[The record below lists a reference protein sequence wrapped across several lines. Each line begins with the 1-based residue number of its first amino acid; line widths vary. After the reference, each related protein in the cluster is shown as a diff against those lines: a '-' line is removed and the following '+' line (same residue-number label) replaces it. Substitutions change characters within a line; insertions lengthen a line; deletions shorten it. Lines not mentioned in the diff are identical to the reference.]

1 MRLMKPNASAAKPLS
16 GKLAGGPLASGP
28 FSHIGQAEASQ
39 RSIGAITDAK
49 LAGRP
54 HPMETMNART
64 IRADRR
70 RKLKE
75 TAMFW
80 LKMLAMSAAA
90 LAAPKITNEVIANV
104 TNIIHNAE
112 KETLK

>member
-1 MRLMKPNASAAKPLS
+1 MRLMKLNTGAAKPAT
-16 GKLAGGPLASGP
+16 GKLAGSLLASGHI
-28 FSHIGQAEASQ
+28 SHIGQAEASQ

-75 TAMFW
+75 TIMFW
-80 LKMLAMSAAA
+80 LKMLAMFAAA

-104 TNIIHNAE
+104 TNIIHNVE